1 MIPTVQARTFIVW
14 MDIAKDVY
22 RVRSL
27 IEKNLPAVVLK
38 SQKTA
43 AHVFLGRPPSLSIS
57 IYYRKN
63 IDGRRHYK
71 KTIFDYRTEKEDL
84 TGGRKSD
91 YCKTIAGESVNYS
104 SYATSEPF
112 VDWSYLALSAVCVF
126 IAITA
131 IVAVSIRRGIIPL
144 PTGMCF

>member
-71 KTIFDYRTEKEDL
+71 KIFLTIELK
-84 TGGRKSD
+84 K
-91 YCKTIAGESVNYS
+91 KT
-104 SYATSEPF
+104 
-112 VDWSYLALSAVCVF
+112 
-126 IAITA
+126 
-131 IVAVSIRRGIIPL
+131 
-144 PTGMCF
+144 

>member
-1 MIPTVQARTFIVW
+1 MLDIYACSVGMIPTVQTRTFIVW

-71 KTIFDYRTEKEDL
+71 KLFLTIELK
-84 TGGRKSD
+84 K
-91 YCKTIAGESVNYS
+91 KTWLEGANLIIAKRLLENLSIRHMLQASLLSIGHTWRY
-104 SYATSEPF
+104 P
-112 VDWSYLALSAVCVF
+112 LSA
-126 IAITA
+126 
-131 IVAVSIRRGIIPL
+131 SL
-144 PTGMCF
+144 

>member
-1 MIPTVQARTFIVW
+1 MLDIYACSVGMIPTVQARTFIVW

-63 IDGRRHYK
+63 IDGRHHYK
-71 KTIFDYRTEKEDL
+71 KIFLTIELK
-84 TGGRKSD
+84 K
-91 YCKTIAGESVNYS
+91 KT
-104 SYATSEPF
+104 
-112 VDWSYLALSAVCVF
+112 
-126 IAITA
+126 
-131 IVAVSIRRGIIPL
+131 
-144 PTGMCF
+144 